1 MPISTVALST
11 KLDVVFHVVV
21 PCVYDSGDRL
31 DRRSCFDSSCWCN
44 LEEYHSGALVEC
56 ISTVRAGY
64 MRPKSLPLLASIP
77 SAALGMATF
86 HAEIPYDV
94 PTSRFMHIIRWFMKL
109 ED

>member
-1 MPISTVALST
+1 
-11 KLDVVFHVVV
+11 
-21 PCVYDSGDRL
+21 
-31 DRRSCFDSSCWCN
+31 
-44 LEEYHSGALVEC
+44 
-56 ISTVRAGY
+56 